1 MSHVQVKANGKL
13 ICDPILLKKLNCQK
27 KRKVFCTIIPLDSV
41 KWRKWGV
48 GVWERVG
55 GMFSSLLETRLRTRR
70 HVQPR

>member
-41 KWRKWGV
+41 KWRKWQ
-48 GVWERVG
+48 VG
-55 GMFSSLLETRLRTRR
+55 GLGEGGGDVF
-70 HVQPR
+70 